1 MKDGQIVALYQQR
14 DEGAI
19 QKSTEKYG
27 RYCYSVAYALL
38 ENHEDAEECVSDT
51 WMRAWGAIPP
61 NEPQNL
67 KLYLARITR
76 NLAFNKR
83 KEQSAQKRG
92 GGELALALD
101 ELELC
106 LPSSQTVEEEFQAE
120 ELRAEINAFMRKLS
134 ARDRDIFLR
143 RYFFVDS
150 TADIAD
156 RYHMKES
163 NVLMILSRTRKKL
176 KSYLEKEWYIR

>member
-14 DEGAI
+14 NEGAI
-19 QKSTEKYG
+19 QESTEKYG
-27 RYCYSVAYALL
+27 RYCYSIAYAVL

-51 WMRAWGAIPP
+51 WLRAWGAIPP
-61 NEPQNL
+61 NVPQNL

-92 GGELALALD
+92 GGELAVALD

-106 LPSSQTVEEEFQAE
+106 LPSSQTVEEQFQSE
-120 ELRAEINAFMRKLS
+120 ELRAEINTFLRKLS

-150 TADIAD
+150 TADIAE
-156 RYHMKES
+156 RYNMRES

-176 KSYLEKEWYIR
+176 KSHLEKEWYIR